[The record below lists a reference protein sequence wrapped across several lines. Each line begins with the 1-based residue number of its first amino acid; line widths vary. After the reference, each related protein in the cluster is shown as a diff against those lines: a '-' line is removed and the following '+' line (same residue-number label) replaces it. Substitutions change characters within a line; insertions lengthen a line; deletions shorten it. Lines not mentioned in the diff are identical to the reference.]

1 MTIQH
6 FQKLL
11 NGNNGVQISINLI
24 VFSNYELY
32 VIDTDKTKKY
42 NSLEELITDNKDVKE
57 IILNTDEFYYSYG
70 GGRGASSGSGENRKA
85 FGHARGGNGGKNE
98 TLLNAE
104 LNLGTAGGNSVENV
118 LKRFQDKYGKADR
131 EYGIAVD
138 ENGYV
143 YKHIKGGKHSVAIDG
158 NKGQTLI
165 HNHPSGS
172 HFSDTDL
179 ISISLSKAKS
189 IIATSSNSKIKGT
202 YTFTKGKHFK
212 ANEFVKAVKKAT
224 VSKNLTYN
232 QGINKWLKENAK
244 KYGYT
249 YTKSRNANLK
259 GM

>member
-6 FQKLL
+6 FKNLL
-11 NGNNGVQISINLI
+11 DNNNGIRISDTLV
-24 VFSNYELY
+24 VFSDYELY
-32 VIDTDKTKKY
+32 SFETDKSKKY
-42 NSLEELITDNKDVKE
+42 KNLDELIADNKIVEE

-70 GGRGASSGSGENRKA
+70 GGRGASSGNGETRKA
-85 FGHARGGNGGKNE
+85 FGHARGGGGKNE

-104 LNLGTAGGNSVENV
+104 LNYGTAGGNSVDSV

-143 YKHIKGGKHSVAIDG
+143 YQHIKGGKHSVAIHG

-179 ISISLSKAKS
+179 ISISLSKAKT
-189 IIATSSNSKIKGT
+189 IIATSSNSKIRGT
-202 YTFTKGKHFK
+202 YTFTKGNHFK
-212 ANEFVKAVKKAT
+212 ANEFVKAVKKAR
-224 VSKNLTYN
+224 VGKNLTYN
-232 QGINKWLKENAK
+232 QGINKWLKDNAK